1 VKHAPHRQ
9 HRRIHVIVTPQP
21 LHGYD
26 IVVEAGVLDEL
37 PERVAAAAPAARYA
51 VIVPD
56 DLAGSYGARVV
67 AALHTSGLDAAL
79 LEFPAG
85 EANKTRATWAA
96 LTDRLLELRFGRDS
110 CVIAVGGGVAGDL
123 AGFVAATYM
132 RGVPLVQVPT
142 TLLAMVDASVGGK
155 TGVDTDAG
163 KNLIGAFHAPRL
175 VLADPLVLATL
186 PPADF
191 RAGMAEAV
199 KHGAILDRDYFEWIE
214 ANVDAVLA
222 LQSAPLEELVARSAD
237 LKARVVMDDP
247 YEHGARAALN
257 FGHTIGHAL
266 ELQSDYEL
274 RHGHAV
280 AIGMVVEAAA
290 GEAARITEPGTR
302 TRIAQLL
309 ARLQLPV
316 SPNLVDA
323 GALLDVLP
331 LDKKARR
338 GRPRFVLPAR
348 IGALARPPG
357 DAWTFELPDALLQHA
372 LTQATGDATAV

>member
-1 VKHAPHRQ
+1 M
-9 HRRIHVIVTPQP
+9 
-21 LHGYD
+21 
-26 IVVEAGVLDEL
+26 
-37 PERVAAAAPAARYA
+37 
-51 VIVPD
+51 
-56 DLAGSYGARVV
+56 
-67 AALHTSGLDAAL
+67 
-79 LEFPAG
+79 
-85 EANKTRATWAA
+85 
-96 LTDRLLELRFGRDS
+96 LELRFGRDS

-186 PPADF
+186 SPTQF

-199 KHGAILDRDYFEWIE
+199 KHGAILDRKYFEWIE
-214 ANVDAVLA
+214 ANLDAILA
-222 LQSAPLEELVARSAD
+222 LQATPLEELVARSAD

-247 YEHGARAALN
+247 YEHGERAALN

-266 ELQSDYEL
+266 ELQSGYEL
-274 RHGHAV
+274 PHGFAV
-280 AIGMVVEAAA
+280 AIGMVIEAAA
-290 GEAARITEPGTR
+290 GEAAGITEPGTR
-302 TRIAQLL
+302 MRIAQLL
-309 ARLQLPV
+309 TRVQLPV
-316 SPNLVDA
+316 SPNLVHV
-323 GALLDVLP
+323 GTLLDALR

-338 GRPRFVLPAR
+338 ARPHFALPAR

-357 DAWTFELPDALLQHA
+357 DAWTFELPDSILQHVLA
-372 LTQATGDATAV
+372 EA

>member
-1 VKHAPHRQ
+1 MTERSQ
-9 HRRIHVIVTPQP
+9 HRIHVVVTPQP
-21 LHGYD
+21 LHGYEI
-26 IVVEAGVLDEL
+26 IVQAGVLNEL
-37 PERVAAAAPAARYA
+37 PARVAAAAPAARYA

-67 AALHTSGLDAAL
+67 AALDASGLDAVL
-79 LEFPAG
+79 IEFPAG

-110 CVIAVGGGVAGDL
+110 CIIALGGGVAGDL

-132 RGVPLVQVPT
+132 RGVPLVHVPT

-155 TGVDTDAG
+155 TGVDTEAG

-175 VLADPLVLATL
+175 VLTDPLVLATL
-186 PPADF
+186 PPTEF

-199 KHGAILDRDYFEWIE
+199 KHGAILDRKYFEWIE

-222 LQSAPLEELVARSAD
+222 LQPAPLEELVARSAD

-247 YEHGARAALN
+247 YEHGVRAALN

-266 ELQSDYEL
+266 ELQSGYDL
-274 RHGHAV
+274 PHGYAV
-280 AIGMVVEAAA
+280 AIGMVIESAA
-290 GEAARITEPGTR
+290 GEAAGITEPGTR
-302 TRIAQLL
+302 VRIAQLL
-309 ARLQLPV
+309 TRLQLPV
-316 SPNLVDA
+316 SPSPMHV
-323 GALLDVLP
+323 GVLLDALP

-338 GRPRFVLPAR
+338 ARPRFALPAR

-357 DAWTFELPDALLQHA
+357 DAWTFELPHTILQHA
-372 LTQATGDATAV
+372 LAEASGDTTAV